1 MESKPT
7 LNILLNGFEEI
18 ANIDGYDFFNE
29 GVKQMLLGSAT
40 YLTQNSYY
48 YNLCDINDYQQG
60 EYYFFFPTHSLSYN
74 DLLNYLEKNVLLFNL
89 ITNYLNSNNV
99 KVIFIDLH
107 ESHEK
112 TEFIKFVNLFKN
124 KNVNLDN
131 LFIINNDSNL
141 KEYTKELDFNIS
153 VHKSEH
159 LVVTSSGG
167 FSKTP
172 ISFILDKPKFFL
184 CLNNRAKAHRLGIV
198 SWLKHFGM
206 LEDSNISYLST
217 NYYEEANIF
226 FYLGTYLYKK
236 LKNDI
241 EYIHNN
247 HPILTDSEKIHNPD
261 IVNNLHI
268 VFAGL
273 VDVRDY
279 MNSYVNI
286 VTESVFFSERI
297 HITEKSVKPF
307 AFFQIPIFVAS
318 QNHVKTLREKY
329 GFDMFDDI
337 VNHEYDNEPNEQIR
351 LQLVLNEIKRI
362 YDNKTNIIQ
371 FYKDNKE
378 RFVNNRKLIYELSKK
393 TFDFD
398 YFDKI
403 KWK

>member
-1 MESKPT
+1 MQPKPK
-7 LNILLNGFEEI
+7 LNILLNGLEKI

-29 GVKQMLLGSAT
+29 GVKQMLIGSIT
-40 YLTQNSYY
+40 YLTENSYHFNFCNIDNY
-48 YNLCDINDYQQG
+48 KDG
-60 EYYFFFPTHSLSYN
+60 ECYFFFPTHSLSYN
-74 DLLNYLEKNVLLFNL
+74 DLLNYFKKNVPLSTL
-89 ITNYLNSNNV
+89 IENYLNSNNV

-112 TEFIKFVNLFKN
+112 NEFINLVKFFKS
-124 KNVNLDN
+124 KKVNLDN

-172 ISFILDKPKFFL
+172 IPFVPYKPKFFL
-184 CLNNRAKAHRLGIV
+184 CLNNRAKAHRLGV
-198 SWLKHFGM
+198 ASWLTHFGM
-206 LEDSNISYLST
+206 LNDTNMSYLSID
-217 NYYEEANIF
+217 YYEESQIF
-226 FYLGTYLYKK
+226 FHLGTYLYKK

-241 EYIHNN
+241 EYIHNT

-318 QNHVKTLREKY
+318 HNHVKTLREKY

-337 VNHEYDNEPNEQIR
+337 VNHDYDNEPNEQIR

-362 YDNKTNIIQ
+362 YDNKTDIIQ
-371 FYKDNKE
+371 FYKDNKD
-378 RFVNNRKLIYELSKK
+378 RFVNNRTLIYELSKK

-398 YFDKI
+398 YFDEI